1 MYSRS
6 SQSNKCCTVE
16 VVKVIIAIVKS
27 SGSNYCVVKVAIGS
41 QSNNYCIVVVKVK
54 SSVLY
59 K

>member
-27 SGSNYCVVKVAIGS
+27 SGSNYCVVKVAQVLI
-41 QSNNYCIVVVKVK
+41 
-54 SSVLY
+54 SSSS
-59 K
+59 